1 MPVAVIKS
9 GILGPEIIRP
19 RIAWRKPPA
28 HFLDAC
34 SMFRR
39 FFRIEFLLRIR

>member
-1 MPVAVIKS
+1 MPVAVIQRS
-9 GILGPEIIRP
+9 ILRPEIIRP

-28 HFLDAC
+28 HLLNAC

-39 FFRIEFLLRIR
+39 FFRIEFLLQIR